1 MAARKCACLGS
12 SGVGRANP
20 RSLNAALLLEVHR
33 SLIKQDLEG
42 DLALVLE
49 VVRQIDRG
57 HAALAQLSFDG
68 VKAVQGLI

>member
-1 MAARKCACLGS
+1 M
-12 SGVGRANP
+12 
-20 RSLNAALLLEVHR
+20 
-33 SLIKQDLEG
+33 IKQDLEG